1 MREIEFRAYSIS
13 LKRMLSFE
21 HLKEATEGMV
31 DVANA
36 EIQKRNMNY
45 NKLAPYGLFLP
56 LEDDDLEFMQ
66 YTGLIDKNGKKIF
79 EGDIV
84 RFNNQIFAVKMDCGS
99 FGLAINENIN
109 YDRLL
114 IEIKK
119 HAIDFWGCYCDNFI
133 SLFEIYW
140 NFNGEENVIGSV
152 EVIGNIYDNPELIKE
167 SNNE

>member
-1 MREIEFRAYSIS
+1 MREIEFRAYSKS

-21 HLKEATEGMV
+21 HLKEATKGMV

-66 YTGLIDKNGKKIF
+66 FTGLTDKNGKKIY

-84 RFNNQIFAVKMDCGS
+84 KFNKQIFRVVHEVGS
-99 FGLAINENIN
+99 FGLGHEDYIN
-109 YDRLL
+109 YNRL
-114 IEIKK
+114 ERSV
-119 HAIDFWGCYCDNFI
+119 FENESSTYSGCYNDNFI
-133 SLFEIYW
+133 SLWEIYW
-140 NFNGEENVIGSV
+140 NFNCFDVFINKIK
-152 EVIGNIYDNPELIKE
+152 VIGNIYENPELLE
-167 SNNE
+167 VEDE

>member
-1 MREIEFRAYSIS
+1 MREIEFRAYSKS

-21 HLKEATEGMV
+21 HLQEATKGMV

-66 YTGLIDKNGKKIF
+66 YTGRTDKNDKKIF
-79 EGDIV
+79 EGDIICYKIKQNNWDKIV
-84 RFNNQIFAVKMDCGS
+84 CNKGIVVFKNGCFGIVDTLGRFTS
-99 FGLAINENIN
+99 FDGFCNT
-109 YDRLL
+109 
-114 IEIKK
+114 K
-119 HAIDFWGCYCDNFI
+119 
-133 SLFEIYW
+133 FEI
-140 NFNGEENVIGSV
+140 
-152 EVIGNIYDNPELIKE
+152 IGNIWENPEMIKE

>member
-1 MREIEFRAYSIS
+1 MKEIKFRAYSQS

-21 HLKEATEGMV
+21 HLQKATKGMV

-66 YTGLIDKNGKKIF
+66 YTGLIDKNGKEIYD
-79 EGDIV
+79 GDIV
-84 RFNNQIFAVKMDCGS
+84 RFNNQIFFVKMECGS
-99 FGLAINENIN
+99 FGLVINENIN

-119 HAIDFWGCYCDNFI
+119 QSIDFRGCYCDNFI

-140 NFNGEENVIGSV
+140 NFNDEEDVLGGV
-152 EVIGNIYDNPELIKE
+152 EVIGNIWDNPELLE
-167 SNNE
+167 VEV